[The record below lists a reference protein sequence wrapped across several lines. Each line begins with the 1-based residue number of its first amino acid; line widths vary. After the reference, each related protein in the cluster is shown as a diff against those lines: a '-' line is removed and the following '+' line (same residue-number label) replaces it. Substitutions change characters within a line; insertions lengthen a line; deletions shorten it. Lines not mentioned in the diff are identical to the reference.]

1 MTRTAQTIEGHAMT
15 EVLPEGVRAR
25 VQVPA
30 SSANL
35 GPGFDSLGLAL
46 GIHDLIDVSTTGSGL
61 DVDVAGEGAGE
72 VSLSSS
78 HLVVR
83 AVERGLD
90 AAGVWATGLRV
101 ACRNAIPHSR
111 GLGSSAAAVVGGL
124 VAANELVTESF
135 PEHRLTNDQL
145 LQLASGFEGHPDNA
159 AACIYGGAAVSWS
172 DHCGPDRRYST
183 APLAVHADIRAHVFV
198 PTARSST
205 SAARGL
211 LPEQVPHTAAAFN
224 AGRSALMVVALTQ
237 RPDLLLEGTEDLL
250 HQPYRAKAM
259 PESARLVAALR
270 ERGIAAAISGAGPTV
285 LALSTADPGAAE
297 QETARALGMTMRSVG
312 VARGA
317 GRV

>member
-1 MTRTAQTIEGHAMT
+1 MT
-15 EVLPEGVRAR
+15 EVLPQGVRSR
-25 VQVPA
+25 VRVPA

-46 GIHDLIDVSTTGSGL
+46 GIDDEIEVSTTASGL
-61 DVDVAGEGAGE
+61 DVHVEGEGAGE

-90 AAGVWATGLRV
+90 AAGIWATGLRV
-101 ACRNAIPHSR
+101 GCRNAIPHSR

-124 VAANELVTESF
+124 VAANELVAGTF
-135 PEHRLTNDQL
+135 PEHRLTDEQL
-145 LQLASGFEGHPDNA
+145 LQLASEFEGHPDNA
-159 AACIYGGAAVSWS
+159 AACIFGGATVSWS

-183 APLAVHADIRAHVFV
+183 APLAVHPDIRAHVFV
-198 PTARSST
+198 PTTRSST

-250 HQPYRAKAM
+250 HQPYRAEAM
-259 PESARLVAALR
+259 PESAQLVAALR

-285 LALSTADPGAAE
+285 LALSTEQPGAAE
-297 QETARALGMTMRSVG
+297 AGLARGLGMAMRSVG

-317 GRV
+317 ARV